1 MNAKNLSLGQK
12 IAYALPGAPIAAL
25 SLPILVYLPPFYESL
40 GLSLSLVGLIFMLN
54 RLWDVVTDPVLGV
67 VTDRLPS
74 RWGRRRHWLAISAPI
89 LMISTYMIF
98 IPPAEVSGTYLG
110 VWLFIL
116 YLGYTLI
123 TLSHMSWGTE
133 LSSNYNERST
143 IHGIREIAII
153 LGMLTAISLP
163 AILEVLPWAKSGEAS
178 FGLGEKVAAMGVY
191 VLILL
196 PLCLFIALW
205 KIGEI
210 RAPAP
215 PKIEWNEVYHLLI
228 NNRPMRKLL
237 SADLLISIAIGM
249 TGSLYL
255 YFYSSFLNLGK
266 YSSALLLF
274 YFLSG
279 CMAVPF
285 WIKLAH
291 KLGKHRTLSIAC
303 IYSASVLPLI
313 LIMPKESLMWGVLST
328 SLYGIGS
335 GAGPFL
341 ARSMMSDITDK
352 HNLETGSQRT
362 GLFFAA
368 LSLTNKVGGALAVG
382 IAYITLDLI
391 NFVPYDTNSE
401 EAIFQISVLYVWVPA
416 LCLLPIASFMWNYP
430 FSITEQEECR
440 RLIDERDNLNTD
452 TPLG

>member
-1 MNAKNLSLGQK
+1 MNTKNLSLGQK

-25 SLPILVYLPPFYESL
+25 SLPILVYLPPYYESL

-54 RLWDVVTDPVLGV
+54 RLWDVVTDPILGV
-67 VTDRLPS
+67 VTDRFPS
-74 RWGRRRHWLAISAPI
+74 RWGRRRHWLVISAPI
-89 LMISTYMIF
+89 LMISTYMVF
-98 IPPAEVSGTYLG
+98 FPPAEVNGAYLAA
-110 VWLFIL
+110 WLFIL
-116 YLGYTLI
+116 YFGYTLI

-163 AILEVLPWAKSGEAS
+163 AILEVLPWSTDGHAS
-178 FGLGEKVAAMGVY
+178 FGLADKVSAMGVY
-191 VLILL
+191 VMVLL
-196 PLCLFIALW
+196 PSCLFIALW
-205 KIGEI
+205 KVGEI
-210 RAPAP
+210 KAPAP
-215 PKIEWNEVYHLLI
+215 PKIEWSEVYQLLTS
-228 NNRPMRKLL
+228 NRPMRKLV
-237 SADLLISIAIGM
+237 SADLLVSISIGM

-255 YFYSSFLNLGK
+255 YFYSSYLNLEK

-274 YFLSG
+274 YFVSG
-279 CMAVPF
+279 CIAVPF
-285 WIKLAH
+285 WIRLAH
-291 KLGKHRTLSIAC
+291 KVGKHRTLSIAC
-303 IYSASVLPLI
+303 IYSASVLPLV
-313 LIMPKESLMWGVLST
+313 LIIPKESLGWGVLST
-328 SLYGIGS
+328 ALYGLGS

-391 NFVPYDTNSE
+391 NFVPYESNSDST
-401 EAIFQISVLYVWVPA
+401 IFQMSLLYVWVPVF
-416 LCLLPIASFMWNYP
+416 CLLPIATFMWNYP

-440 RLIDERDNLNTD
+440 RLIDERDNLNSDATA
-452 TPLG
+452 